1 MDDPGLVCHS
11 PKSLYCYCLGYVAS
25 NLPLIESLIG
35 FPEMIGKEM
44 FQAAVDLS
52 EDSFCFKTSSGKKS
66 LQLFF
71 EAYGDSD
78 ILPSLSLSE
87 DHIFLNDVIDDCWW
101 IFENLVCL
109 DVSSCGIGDGH
120 DFLLVI
126 DRMLRLQTL
135 SLRNNQVTDEGVRR
149 LTVKSRMSQTNCLVL
164 KSLDVSSNSGITL
177 KSVNFLRYF
186 PSLALLDVS
195 NTSMTF
201 KDTVLLNGWEAFT
214 EHEDKCDCVI
224 SNFLVRTA
232 GWTADVLERWKAGC
246 QLPKRTCMKSNSS
259 ADLPPTVGITGQ
271 TFYSR
276 STMRTVKS
284 SSSSLSA
291 SSTRTSMK
299 KHHSLILMSH
309 TFCCPHT
316 QPKKHLSS
324 QSDADY
330 NTHASSNIWETSI
343 NSVRLQTT
351 GAGRCDKHENQCKL
365 KTREVFTDCDL
376 DESVLSFYKCSPPK
390 KRLKKA
396 SVLQLLDD
404 CS

>member
-164 KSLDVSSNSGITL
+164 KSLDVSN
-177 KSVNFLRYF
+177 
-186 PSLALLDVS
+186 
-195 NTSMTF
+195 
-201 KDTVLLNGWEAFT
+201 
-214 EHEDKCDCVI
+214 
-224 SNFLVRTA
+224 
-232 GWTADVLERWKAGC
+232 
-246 QLPKRTCMKSNSS
+246 
-259 ADLPPTVGITGQ
+259 
-271 TFYSR
+271 SR